1 MAMRAFKT
9 LRERVVETIRESIVK
24 GHLKPGERLTEEE
37 MAERY
42 QISRTPVREA
52 FRELAAEGFIDIY
65 PQRGAV
71 VSSWDE
77 RDVEDFYELKAL
89 LESYAARKAVESLTE
104 KDLQRMEKL
113 NEQLERMAGKEDSA
127 AVLRA
132 HNEFHSMFVN
142 ACGNNKIMQ
151 INEQLVR
158 QYRRYRIAI
167 SLTEDGRDLFKTHD
181 KIIEAFRKKDADE
194 VGRLVWENAMEG
206 ASLLIRKL
214 SKKKEGSSGLEG
226 SHAEASTQ

>member
-1 MAMRAFKT
+1 MAVRTFKT
-9 LRERVVETIRESIVK
+9 LRERVVEAIREAIVK
-24 GHLKPGERLTEEE
+24 GQLKPGERLTEEE

-65 PQRGAV
+65 PHRGAV

-77 RDVEDFYELKAL
+77 KDVEDFYELKAL
-89 LESYAARKAVESLTE
+89 LESYAARKAVDRLTE

-132 HNEFHSMFVN
+132 HNEFHSIFVN
-142 ACGNNKIMQ
+142 ACGNEKIVQ

-167 SLTEDGRDLFKTHD
+167 SLTDDGRELFKTHT
-181 KIIEAFRKKDADE
+181 KIIEAFRNKNADE

-206 ASLLIRKL
+206 ARLLIREL
-214 SKKKEGSSGLEG
+214 NKKKERSQALEG
-226 SHAEASTQ
+226 NHAEPL